1 MRHETIHYSKPCC
14 HWRLK
19 PVTKIH
25 PIPEV
30 VSTQNRLDFCE
41 DVSEAAGPPANF
53 SSILFLVE
61 RLWCGPVVA
70 RRLLRWLYQSQSSL
84 KSITHSHQRPP
95 CSTFVVE
102 PSGPQLTVHIYLY
115 KLYLAPRARA
125 CLCKWV
131 ESYRVKLVKAYWFS
145 QNHSRKRER
154 WQPLASITDVRFFT
168 PVRSHQP
175 TCLSCTASSLE
186 PVFPVW
192 RPFSF
197 GPNLLGLLIFGLSS
211 HRKAE
216 EPSATGCMVGVRHW
230 RAVEHQSMHV
240 CRRGSCLQGW

>member
-1 MRHETIHYSKPCC
+1 MRETIHYSKPLC
-14 HWRLK
+14 HRRLK

-30 VSTQNRLDFCE
+30 VSTQNRLDFW

-61 RLWCGPVVA
+61 RLWRGPVVA

-95 CSTFVVE
+95 CAGIVAE

-115 KLYLAPRARA
+115 KLYLAPHAHA

-131 ESYRVKLVKAYWFS
+131 ESNRVKLVKAYCFS
-145 QNHSRKRER
+145 QNHRWKRK
-154 WQPLASITDVRFFT
+154 DG
-168 PVRSHQP
+168 
-175 TCLSCTASSLE
+175 SL
-186 PVFPVW
+186 
-192 RPFSF
+192 
-197 GPNLLGLLIFGLSS
+197 
-211 HRKAE
+211 
-216 EPSATGCMVGVRHW
+216 
-230 RAVEHQSMHV
+230 
-240 CRRGSCLQGW
+240 